1 MVLEVGLDASA
12 ASETRSQGVLR
23 MKVVVEVQAQA
34 VSFRSVEAAHFAVE
48 YEYAEVDIGHVGM
61 ELVVSP
67 NCMAEEAHS
76 DTGGEMV
83 AHLAADTVVVV
94 RTVGHWES

>member
-1 MVLEVGLDASA
+1 MVQEVGLDASA
-12 ASETRSQGVLR
+12 ASETHSQGVLR

-34 VSFRSVEAAHFAVE
+34 VSFQSVEATHFAVE
-48 YEYAEVDIGHVGM
+48 YECAEVDIGHVGM
-61 ELVVSP
+61 EPVVNP
-67 NCMAEEAHS
+67 NCMAEAHS

-94 RTVGHWES
+94 RMVGHWGS